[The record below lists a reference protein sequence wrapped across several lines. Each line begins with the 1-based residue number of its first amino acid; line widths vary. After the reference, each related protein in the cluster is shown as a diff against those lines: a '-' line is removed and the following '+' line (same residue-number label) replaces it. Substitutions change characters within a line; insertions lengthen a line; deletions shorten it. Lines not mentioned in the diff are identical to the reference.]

1 LDDTNDKSSLVSFL
15 SLSSA
20 LTGVDLAYDLGTAF
34 FAAARRK
41 LEPKLSAL
49 LSRYDAVCAKSEALP
64 SDSDIKA
71 LLNDA
76 EVGPVARQI
85 LLLWYVGGF
94 ETPEQNWEVET
105 ADHFYRALVWE
116 AIGAHAPTNSNGY
129 FGHWR
134 YPPEM

>member
-1 LDDTNDKSSLVSFL
+1 LDGTSDKNSLGSFL
-15 SLSSA
+15 SLSTV
-20 LTGVDLAYDLGTAF
+20 LTGVDLADDLGTAF

-49 LSRYDAVCAKSEALP
+49 LSRYDAVREKSAARP
-64 SDSDIKA
+64 SDDDIKA

-76 EVGPVARQI
+76 ELGPVARQI
-85 LLLWYVGGF
+85 MLLWYVGGF
-94 ETPEQNWEVET
+94 ETPEHNWEVET

-116 AIGAHAPTNSNGY
+116 AIGAHAPSNSNGY